1 MRTTAQSSALRVRA
15 IAGSYVV
22 VLGWD
27 TLTGST
33 PSGVDLLGFA
43 IERSE
48 LKNGVVIEK
57 YWLRGIKRFKDKD
70 KGLAPGTPVSTAD
83 HPIQSFQW
91 GDYTARAGGSYQYRV
106 VPVWGT
112 PKHLHLDDAA
122 SVAVDVITEPEGAAD
137 DGTVRHDVF
146 FNRGVI
152 GSQAYAREFENKVPD
167 ADDPASPEMV
177 WLSRGL
183 YEALLRFIGLAK
195 DGFRLRVALYEFH
208 YQRVANAF
216 AKAVEAGADVKIV
229 YDAESAYKVANNA
242 TIAEAGLDQMGA
254 VIPRTVSE
262 GIRHNKFIVLLSG
275 DNPVA
280 VWTGSTNISA
290 GGIFGHSN
298 VGHIVWSE
306 QVATAYLEYW
316 ERLAKNL
323 TATKLREPN
332 ARLLLRPRARR
343 RRTARCRCSVH
354 ATRRTETRHSSG
366 TPIGWTRRRKLF
378 ASPSPSI
385 STRSSRR

>member
-1 MRTTAQSSALRVRA
+1 VRTTAQSSALRVRA

-183 YEALLRFIGLAK
+183 YEALLRSS
-195 DGFRLRVALYEFH
+195 DW
-208 YQRVANAF
+208 
-216 AKAVEAGADVKIV
+216 
-229 YDAESAYKVANNA
+229 
-242 TIAEAGLDQMGA
+242 
-254 VIPRTVSE
+254 PRTGSD
-262 GIRHNKFIVLLSG
+262 FALLCTSSITSAS
-275 DNPVA
+275 PMPSPRRSRPA
-280 VWTGSTNISA
+280 PTSRSST
-290 GGIFGHSN
+290 
-298 VGHIVWSE
+298 
-306 QVATAYLEYW
+306 
-316 ERLAKNL
+316 
-323 TATKLREPN
+323 
-332 ARLLLRPRARR
+332 
-343 RRTARCRCSVH
+343 
-354 ATRRTETRHSSG
+354 TRRAPTRSRI
-366 TPIGWTRRRKLF
+366 TRPLRKPGWTRW
-378 ASPSPSI
+378 AP
-385 STRSSRR
+385 SSRGLCPRASGTTSSSFFSAATILSRCGRAPRTSRLAASSATRTSAISCGANKWQPRISSTGNASRRI